1 MRATLTVIITI
12 FAFAAY
18 GQEKVEGQEGNL
30 RICHTPGEQ
39 VVIDGIKP
47 RTLECYSFYTIESSR
62 VIQPTEVN
70 ELPTGTMPLSE
81 DLPYVHTIRGT
92 VYTADHLR
100 YTVR

>member
-1 MRATLTVIITI
+1 MKTLFTALATILVLGV
-12 FAFAAY
+12 FA
-18 GQEKVEGQEGNL
+18 QDKTEEKENNL
-30 RICHTPGEQ
+30 RICAGGGEL
-39 VVIDGIKP
+39 VYIDGVKP

-81 DLPYVHTIRGT
+81 DLPFVHTIRGT